1 MPTLRSS
8 FDSGATPAKQQ
19 CDDTPAT
26 AELRLEVLTHRCKW
40 HGRTIIVTRSPF
52 LIGSA
57 RACHLRGPSS
67 CLSGFH
73 CALIVRG
80 GKRWV
85 RDLGSDEGTFLNE
98 QKVSGDS
105 ALRDGDT
112 LKVGTLE
119 FRIRLDVRR
128 MKPAPPALAQ
138 SSAGFM
144 DDEEAAA
151 LLLAEL
157 SSEDK
162 PRGVKV
168 GTDTYMMGA
177 ESTAVPDD

>member
-1 MPTLRSS
+1 
-8 FDSGATPAKQQ
+8 
-19 CDDTPAT
+19 
-26 AELRLEVLTHRCKW
+26 
-40 HGRTIIVTRSPF
+40 
-52 LIGSA
+52 
-57 RACHLRGPSS
+57 
-67 CLSGFH
+67 
-73 CALIVRG
+73 
-80 GKRWV
+80 V
-85 RDLGSDEGTFLNE
+85 RDLGSDEGTFLNGE
-98 QKVSGDS
+98 KVSDDS
-105 ALRDGDT
+105 ALRDGDR

-119 FRIRLDVRR
+119 FRIRLDVPR

-157 SSEDK
+157 NSEDK

-168 GTDTYMMGA
+168 GTDTYMISA

>member
-1 MPTLRSS
+1 M
-8 FDSGATPAKQQ
+8 
-19 CDDTPAT
+19 
-26 AELRLEVLTHRCKW
+26 
-40 HGRTIIVTRSPF
+40 
-52 LIGSA
+52 
-57 RACHLRGPSS
+57 
-67 CLSGFH
+67 
-73 CALIVRG
+73 
-80 GKRWV
+80 
-85 RDLGSDEGTFLNE
+85 RDLGSEEGTFLNGE
-98 QKVSGDS
+98 KVSDDS
-105 ALRDGDT
+105 ALRDGDR

-128 MKPAPPALAQ
+128 MKPAAPALGQ
-138 SSAGFM
+138 ESTGFM

-157 SSEDK
+157 NSEDK